1 MNDYELLKLS
11 EKFDEG
17 INLYDFTTEEI
28 EEIAKSK
35 QKSSVSFKQKYFE
48 YYDDVKSESKKRQD
62 W

>member
-28 EEIAKSK
+28 QEIVKSK

>member
-17 INLYDFTTEEI
+17 INLYDFTNEELEEI
-28 EEIAKSK
+28 IKSK
-35 QKSSVSFKQKYFE
+35 QKSSATFKQKYFD
-48 YYDDVKSESKKRQD
+48 YYDDVKSESKKRED